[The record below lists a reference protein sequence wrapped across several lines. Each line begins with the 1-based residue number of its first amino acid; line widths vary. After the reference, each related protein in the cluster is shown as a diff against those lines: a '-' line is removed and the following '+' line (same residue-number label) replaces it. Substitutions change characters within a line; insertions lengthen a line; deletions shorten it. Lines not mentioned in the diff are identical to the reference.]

1 MFKSLKSLLLIAA
14 VAIAGVGCTRIET
27 GEVGLRVNASK
38 QVEGSELM
46 EGSWNQTVIGDVLT
60 FPVRDI
66 PLQIKNAAPLTKENT
81 KIKDLDFTVIYNLNP
96 TAVSE
101 MWSKKSKSFHAYDN
115 ESKDWFLMFR
125 YMETVANNAAQKTI
139 RKYEALAVTDK
150 REQIEAE
157 IKEEVV
163 KQLDID
169 ALKQSIT
176 VTSVRVQNIQPND
189 AIVETATAN
198 VKAQNQLAVARTNV
212 EIAKAEA
219 DRMAALAQNA
229 GQSIAYMNA
238 QAQADIAK
246 AVREGKV
253 HTIIV
258 PYDFK
263 GIINAGK

>member
-1 MFKSLKSLLLIAA
+1 MIKKILIALA
-14 VAIAGVGCTRIET
+14 ICVAMVGCTRIET

-38 QVEGSELM
+38 QIEGSELM
-46 EGSWNQTVIGDVLT
+46 EGSWNQTVIGEVLT

-66 PLQIKNAAPLTKENT
+66 PLQIKDATPLTKENT
-81 KIKDLDFTVIYNLNP
+81 KIKELDFTVIYNLNP
-96 TAVSE
+96 TSVSE
-101 MWSKKSKSFHAYDN
+101 LWSKKSRSFHAQK
-115 ESKDWFLMFR
+115 EGDWWLMFR
-125 YMETVANNAAQKTI
+125 YMETVANNAAQKTL

-150 REQIEAE
+150 REQIEGE
-157 IKEEVV
+157 IRDEIV

-169 ALKQSIT
+169 ALKTSIV

-219 DRMAALAQNA
+219 DRMKALAEN
-229 GQSIAYMNA
+229 GNQSIAYMNA

>member
-1 MFKSLKSLLLIAA
+1 MFKKLIAVSLMA
-14 VAIAGVGCTRIET
+14 LAAVGCTRIET

-38 QVEGSELM
+38 QIEGSELM
-46 EGSWNQTVIGDVLT
+46 EGTWNQTLVGDVLT

-66 PLQIKNAAPLTKENT
+66 PLPIKDAKPLTKENT
-81 KIKDLDFTVIYNLNP
+81 QIKDLDFTVIYNLNP
-96 TAVSE
+96 TSVSDL
-101 MWSKKSKSFHAYDN
+101 WSKKSRSFHATGDG
-115 ESKDWFLMFR
+115 DWFLMFR
-125 YMETVANNAAQKTI
+125 YMETVANNAAQKTV

-150 REQIEAE
+150 REQIESE
-157 IKEEVV
+157 IKDEIL

-169 ALKQSIT
+169 NLKTSIV
-176 VTSVRVQNIQPND
+176 VTSVRVQNIAPND

-219 DRMAALAQNA
+219 DRMRALAEN
-229 GQSIAYMNA
+229 GNQSIAYMNA

-263 GIINAGK
+263 GIVNVK

>member
-1 MFKSLKSLLLIAA
+1 MLKKIFAVSLMALAM
-14 VAIAGVGCTRIET
+14 VGCTRIET

-38 QVEGSELM
+38 QIEGSELM
-46 EGSWNQTVIGDVLT
+46 EGSWNQTLVGDVLT

-66 PLQIKNAAPLTKENT
+66 PLAMKNLNPLTKENT
-81 KIKDLDFTVIYNLNP
+81 KVKDLDFTLIYNLNP
-96 TAVSE
+96 QAVSDL
-101 MWSKKSKSFHAYDN
+101 WSKKSRSFHAFA
-115 ESKDWFLMFR
+115 EGDWFLMFR

-139 RKYEALAVTDK
+139 RQYEALVVTDK
-150 REQIEAE
+150 REQIESE
-157 IKEEVV
+157 IRAEVV
-163 KQLDID
+163 KQLGID
-169 ALKQSIT
+169 KLDNSIT

-189 AIVETATAN
+189 TIVETATAN

-219 DRMAALAQNA
+219 DRMRALAEN
-229 GQSIAYMNA
+229 GNQSIAYMNA

-263 GIINAGK
+263 GIVNVK